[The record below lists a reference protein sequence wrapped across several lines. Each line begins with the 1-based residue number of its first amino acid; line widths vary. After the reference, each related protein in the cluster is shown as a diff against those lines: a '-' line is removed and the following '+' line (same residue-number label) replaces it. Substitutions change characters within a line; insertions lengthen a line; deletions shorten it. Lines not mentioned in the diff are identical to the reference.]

1 MTVENSDV
9 SPTLRSQTHGNLPV
23 IAAIGINGNIAGPL
37 LASYYKGT
45 GARCGRERD
54 VVLCAATG
62 QSNTEILHDLS
73 PTLNCASEQPYITLP
88 AGMMPCPDSLAD
100 LIVRRLTPLEC
111 ERLQGFPDH
120 WTERGHEGQ
129 TISDSKRYQML
140 GNSIAVPCAA
150 YIMQG
155 IQKVLSG
162 RRN

>member
-1 MTVENSDV
+1 MTVEDTGV

-62 QSNTEILHDLS
+62 QSNAEILRDLS

-88 AGMMPCPDSLAD
+88 TGMTLSPDD

-120 WTERGHEGQ
+120 WTEYGHEGQ
-129 TISDSKRYQML
+129 IISDSKRYQML

-150 YIMQG
+150 YIIQG
-155 IQKVLSG
+155 IQKVLSE